1 MSRAIA
7 MTILRTVSA
16 ADASPYFTL
25 SSLVTPSTSWAISS
39 PKSSR
44 SASSA

>member
-16 ADASPYFTL
+16 WAASPYLTL
-25 SSLVTPSTSWAISS
+25 SNLVTPSTRSAISS
-39 PKSSR
+39 PKSAVSCLR
-44 SASSA
+44 L